1 MYGLVNRALQS
12 LVIQK
17 LGRDSWREI
26 CEKAQ
31 IDEYGFVNFMPYPDS
46 LTYQLAAEA
55 AKQMTL
61 TLEQVLE
68 AFGEHWILFTVD
80 EGYGDLINICGSS
93 FVEFLSNINSLH
105 ARIRL
110 LHPSISPPKI
120 ICSDI
125 QNNSLR
131 IHYYSKRDGLA
142 PMVVGLVKGLAKR
155 FDTSVDIKVIQ
166 AKADGHDH
174 DEFEVKFSCP

>member
-12 LVIQK
+12 LVTQK
-17 LGRDSWREI
+17 LGREGWREI
-26 CEKAQ
+26 CEKVE
-31 IDEYGFVNFMPYPDS
+31 IDEQGFVNFMLYPDS

-55 AKQMTL
+55 AKKMNI
-61 TLEQVLE
+61 TLEQALE

-105 ARIRL
+105 TRIRL

-125 QNNSLR
+125 QTDYLK

-142 PMVVGLVKGLAKR
+142 PMVVGLIKGLAKR
-155 FDTSVDIKVIQ
+155 FNTTVDIKLTQ

-174 DEFEVKFSCP
+174 DEFEVKFTCH

>member
-12 LVIQK
+12 LVINK
-17 LGRDSWREI
+17 LGREGWIEVCR
-26 CEKAQ
+26 KVHL
-31 IDEYGFVNFMPYPDS
+31 DESDFVNFMPYPDS
-46 LTYQLAAEA
+46 VTYQIAAVA
-55 AKQMTL
+55 AQKMNFTL
-61 TLEQVLE
+61 DQALE

-80 EGYGDLINICGSS
+80 EGYGDLISICGSS
-93 FVEFLSNINSLH
+93 FVEFLNNINSLH

-120 ICSDI
+120 TCSDI
-125 QNNSLR
+125 QKNSVK
-131 IHYYSKRDGLA
+131 IHYFSHRDGLA
-142 PMVVGLVKGLAKR
+142 PMVVGLIKGLAKR
-155 FDTSVDIKVIQ
+155 FNTSVNITLIQ

>member
-12 LVIQK
+12 LVIEK

-31 IDEYGFVNFMPYPDS
+31 IEDYDFVNFMLYPDS
-46 LTYQLAAEA
+46 VTYQIAEVAAQ
-55 AKQMTL
+55 KMNL
-61 TLEQVLE
+61 TLDQALE
-68 AFGEHWILFTVD
+68 AFGEYWILYTVD

-105 ARIRL
+105 SRIRL

-125 QNNSLR
+125 QKNSLR
-131 IHYYSKRDGLA
+131 LHYFSNREGLA
-142 PMVVGLVKGLAKR
+142 PMVVGLLKGLAKR
-155 FDTSVDIKVIQ
+155 FDTSVEIKLAQ
-166 AKADGHDH
+166 AKVDGHGH